1 MRNRSPALQSN
12 HRPDKEEA
20 AMPLSKAQGGEVNNK
35 KTSSNCFSLLL
46 SSFLSEEK
54 AAAMVVKNKQSLDFL
69 LTDITILM
77 KGVVLGS
84 KAHL

>member
-1 MRNRSPALQSN
+1 
-12 HRPDKEEA
+12 
-20 AMPLSKAQGGEVNNK
+20 MPLSKAQGGEVNNK
-35 KTSSNCFSLLL
+35 QKSSNCFSLLL
-46 SSFLSEEK
+46 SSFSSEEK

-77 KGVVLGS
+77 KGVVLGR